1 MSPTEGNLMRA
12 AILCFFLLL
21 SGSAQADTYA
31 FGSHL
36 VVSGDGAGKVME
48 VAGKPDRIVNLE
60 NEQGAVYGERW
71 DYYLGGKT
79 VSIYLIGGI
88 VKNITEAR

>member
-1 MSPTEGNLMRA
+1 MDGDLMRA
-12 AILCFFLLL
+12 AIFCFFLLL
-21 SGSAQADTYA
+21 SASALADTYA
-31 FGSHL
+31 FGSRL

-88 VKNITEAR
+88 VKQITEAR

>member
-1 MSPTEGNLMRA
+1 MRA
-12 AILCFFLLL
+12 AIFCFFLLL
-21 SGSAQADTYA
+21 SAPALADTYA
-31 FGSHL
+31 FGSRL

-60 NEQGAVYGERW
+60 NEQGAIYGERW

-79 VSIYLIGGI
+79 VSIFMVDGI
-88 VKNITEAR
+88 VKKITEAR

>member
-1 MSPTEGNLMRA
+1 MRA

-21 SGSAQADTYA
+21 SAPALADTYA
-31 FGSHL
+31 FGNRL

-60 NEQGAVYGERW
+60 NERGAVYGERW
-71 DYYLGGKT
+71 DYYLNGKT

-88 VKNITEAR
+88 VKQITEAR

>member
-1 MSPTEGNLMRA
+1 
-12 AILCFFLLL
+12 
-21 SGSAQADTYA
+21 
-31 FGSHL
+31 
-36 VVSGDGAGKVME
+36 ME

-79 VSIYLIGGI
+79 VSIYLVGGM
-88 VKNITEAR
+88 VKQITEAR